1 MIYTHEI
8 NLNLLQRKPNFGD
21 HLYLNECQL
30 LYVLFFNCLL
40 VLFSLILP
48 PYPAQECGDYV
59 HTLPK
64 NAEIMSIPC
73 PRMRRLCPYPAQECG
88 DYIKCFSGSYV
99 SYILVLKQRKV
110 PWSSVLRLR

>member
-64 NAEIMSIPC
+64 NNGDYVHTLPKNAEIILS
-73 PRMRRLCPYPAQECG
+73 
-88 DYIKCFSGSYV
+88 V
-99 SYILVLKQRKV
+99 SRARTLAIFWY
-110 PWSSVLRLR
+110 

>member
-30 LYVLFFNCLL
+30 LYVLFFNNCLL

-48 PYPAQECGDYV
+48 
-59 HTLPK
+59 
-64 NAEIMSIPC
+64 
-73 PRMRRLCPYPAQECG
+73 PYPAQECG

-110 PWSSVLRLR
+110 PWSSV

>member
-1 MIYTHEI
+1 MIYKHEI

-73 PRMRRLCPYPAQECG
+73 PRMRRLCPYPSQECG
-88 DYIKCFSGSYV
+88 DYVHTLPKNAEIILSV
-99 SYILVLKQRKV
+99 SRARTLAIFWY
-110 PWSSVLRLR
+110 